1 MICDSVVLT
10 NYRYSSPLFFQER
23 FYLCSSNV
31 CHLLWVFCWLRALY
45 FSCHRKLLHF
55 QVNIKKNVCVQFL
68 TILVF
73 SINPITLQFN
83 FAHTALHHV
92 AYVALNCTVTLNF
105 IQGLLSAIGTFN
117 SITPNENETND
128 KICIG
133 HSFSCIWWLQKV
145 PFSFFLKFK
154 MGSVEWVEICYVS

>member
-1 MICDSVVLT
+1 MNIRCAFNESVLIFSIKECSWESPFNAMRSWFLVYWLVIYVYISCFWYEMICDSVVLT
-10 NYRYSSPLFFQER
+10 NYRYSSSLFFQER

-31 CHLLWVFCWLRALY
+31 RHLLWVFCWFRALY

-55 QVNIKKNVCVQFL
+55 QVNIKKTMCVQFL

-92 AYVALNCTVTLNF
+92 AYVA
-105 IQGLLSAIGTFN
+105 
-117 SITPNENETND
+117 
-128 KICIG
+128 
-133 HSFSCIWWLQKV
+133 
-145 PFSFFLKFK
+145 
-154 MGSVEWVEICYVS
+154 

>member
-1 MICDSVVLT
+1 MHICKRHMNIRCAFNESVLIFSIKECSWESPFNAMRSWFLVYWLVIYVWYILFLIWNDLRDCVVLT

-92 AYVALNCTVTLNF
+92 AYVA
-105 IQGLLSAIGTFN
+105 
-117 SITPNENETND
+117 
-128 KICIG
+128 
-133 HSFSCIWWLQKV
+133 
-145 PFSFFLKFK
+145 
-154 MGSVEWVEICYVS
+154 